1 MLLRWLGAGVAAAF
15 NRRREYPFRPA
26 WEAMLRASVR
36 QWAWLADEE
45 RETVRGFVANW
56 LARKRFE
63 GCRGMV
69 VTDEVAVSIA
79 GQAGIAA
86 IGLDGECF
94 DRIRSVLIYPGDYA
108 APKSVPLAGGSE
120 LVFQEHRLGEVWSGG
135 SIVFSWPRVVDGGR
149 MRDGPRS
156 VVVHEVAHA
165 FDLLDGSIDGI
176 PPLAVGVDP
185 RRWREVFGG
194 SYASFLARFSR
205 SRGGRREAT
214 EPSEDTPS
222 LRRATP
228 LDDYAAESP
237 AEYFA
242 VASEA
247 FFQEPTRLAR
257 SDLPLYELLRE
268 AWRQDPIRRV
278 G

>member
-1 MLLRWLGAGVAAAF
+1 MLLRWLADGMAAAW
-15 NRRREYPFRPA
+15 NPGREQPFRPA

-36 QWAWLADEE
+36 QWSWLSADE

-63 GCRGMV
+63 GCGGMV
-69 VTDEVAVSIA
+69 VTDEVSVSIA

-86 IGLDGECF
+86 IGLEGERF
-94 DRIRSVLIYPGDYA
+94 ERIRSVLVYPGDYA
-108 APKSVPLAGGSE
+108 APRSVPLEGGSE
-120 LVFQEHRLGEVWSGG
+120 LIYQEHRLGEVWSGG
-135 SIVFSWPRVVDGGR
+135 SIVFSWPRVVEGGR

-165 FDLLDGSIDGI
+165 FDLLDGSIDGV
-176 PPLAVGVDP
+176 PPLPAGVDA
-185 RRWREVFGG
+185 RRWREAFAA
-194 SYASFLARFSR
+194 SYDSFLSRFDRTASGPRGSGDDATR
-205 SRGGRREAT
+205 SRM
-214 EPSEDTPS
+214 
-222 LRRATP
+222 RRATP

-247 FFQEPTRLAR
+247 FFQEPVRLAR
-257 SDLPLYELLRE
+257 SDQDLYDLLRE
-268 AWRQDPIRRV
+268 AWRQDPIGRV